1 MFGGACCVL
10 ILFTMRDQT
19 VPVAQLPMLVAS
31 MGASAVLVFGVPHG
45 IFSRPSNLMA
55 GHLVSA
61 LLGVACARNM
71 PSEALAA
78 ACAVGFSIGA
88 MRLLKCVHPPGGA
101 TALIAVIGGES
112 VRQLGYGFVWN
123 PVFLSTVVLVCV
135 GALYRRLVTRH
146 SKAEGAPT

>member
-10 ILFTMRDQT
+10 LLFKMRDHA
-19 VPVAQLPMLVAS
+19 VPVATLSMLVAS

-61 LLGVACARNM
+61 LLGVACARNI

-78 ACAVGFSIGA
+78 ACAVGLSIGA

-101 TALIAVIGGES
+101 TALSAVIGGEY

-123 PVFLSTVVLVCV
+123 PVF
-135 GALYRRLVTRH
+135 
-146 SKAEGAPT
+146 